1 VSPSAELEAVS
12 VAIAGRAVLDR
23 ASLAV
28 GPGEIVG
35 VVGAN
40 GAGKTTLLRAALG
53 LVRLSAGAARLGGR
67 PLGDLSELR
76 RAGLAG
82 YLPQER
88 RVAWNMPAWRI
99 VALGAAHATPR
110 EARRRALAAL
120 EEMGLAGI
128 AERGVRDMS
137 GGERARV
144 LIARLLATEAPLLVA
159 DEPTAGLDPDAAL
172 RIMEVLRLRAAGGAA
187 VIATLHDLT
196 LAARGCDRL
205 AVMNGGRIMA
215 LGPPREALSVEVL
228 AHAFSL
234 EGGLVDTPAGWV
246 MAAGRARGRAKG
258 SGG

>member
-1 VSPSAELEAVS
+1 MSPAAELQDAS
-12 VAIAGRAVLDR
+12 VAIAGRLVLDG
-23 ASLAV
+23 ASLTVA
-28 GPGEIVG
+28 PGEVVG

-53 LVRLSAGAARLGGR
+53 LAKLTAGLARLGGR
-67 PLGDLSELR
+67 PLHDLSELQ

-99 VALGAAHATPR
+99 AALGAAHASPG

-120 EEMGLAGI
+120 SEIGLADL

-144 LIARLLATEAPLLVA
+144 LIARLMATEAPLLVA

-172 RIMEVLRLRAAGGAA
+172 RIAELLRARAARGAA
-187 VIATLHDLT
+187 IIATLHDLT

-205 AVMNGGRIMA
+205 AVMSGGRIIA
-215 LGPPREALSVEVL
+215 LATPVEALSGAVL
-228 AHAFSL
+228 AEAFGL
-234 EGGLVDTPAGWV
+234 EGGLVDTPAGRV
-246 MAAGRARGRAKG
+246 MAARRAAAL
-258 SGG
+258 